1 MNAGCQH
8 IPINCTMPGV
18 TPKKLVIEQAR
29 VDAYEKL
36 SRMLNG
42 AGKCGRR
49 RHSVVNICNLCVN
62 GYKKSI
68 H

>member
-1 MNAGCQH
+1 
-8 IPINCTMPGV
+8 MPGV
-18 TPKKLVIEQAR
+18 TPKKLVTELAR

-62 GYKKSI
+62 GYRKSI